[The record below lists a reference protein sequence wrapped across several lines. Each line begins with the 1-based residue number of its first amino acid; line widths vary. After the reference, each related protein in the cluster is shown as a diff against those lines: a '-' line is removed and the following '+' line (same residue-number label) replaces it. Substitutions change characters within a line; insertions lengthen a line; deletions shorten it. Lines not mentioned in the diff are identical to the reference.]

1 MKIEKSSIIPVLGV
15 VGTFAFLFIIILL
28 IYSFYKKELNEAI
41 YTSVLTETKKR
52 LETKVSSF
60 FSLIKRE
67 SEAINESLRIT
78 LKENVDNAYLTSYSI
93 YSYCKKRGCPDS
105 AIKLLI
111 KNSLK
116 NYRFWHG
123 NGYIFIGELKGKV
136 VLNPFFPEIEGKNMW
151 NWKDLTGT
159 FVYRKFAEIALY
171 SPNNEGFVSYHWYKP
186 GTKVEKKGLA
196 FVKLF
201 KPYGWII
208 GGTVYAYQVEKEL
221 KRHVL
226 STGKALH
233 SFVISYKDRGKFP
246 FLKSLTLE
254 QLKKGVFLTYRRN
267 FYFISYYPKWKWI
280 IGAYVPNSE
289 LLHQVY
295 YLRKQ
300 FLVNANRNLLFS
312 IIFVLAIIVLA
323 SVSLFKYNS
332 KLNEIEIIEKLK
344 KSRKELLRLTRS
356 LRLTAYKDEVSGLF
370 NRKKLIEDLSK
381 IDVSRNIHFALI
393 NIRNF
398 KNLNELF
405 GFEEGDRV
413 LREFGR
419 ELKRRVKGK
428 CKECLVYRIRGDK
441 FGLLA
446 CNFNDAQFIELVS
459 KIIRE
464 LEIKEF
470 EVGGIKF
477 RLDVVAGISKSREN
491 FLVESEIAEEEAKR
505 KGVSL
510 LVFDKVLE
518 HKYLELENNFKI
530 FNYLKE
536 ALKEDRVIPY
546 FQPIQE
552 ISSGKIVKYEV
563 LMRIETPEGI
573 LTPAQFLDVAK
584 KIGIYRKISRT
595 LIHKALEVA
604 KEKGVMIT
612 LNLSSEDISDRNMV
626 NWIIA
631 ALKRYGV
638 ADKVCFEVVE
648 TEAFSELKFLEN
660 FYHRVKELG
669 AQLAIDD
676 FGSGY
681 SNYHY
686 LVTIKPD
693 FVKIDGSLISK
704 LLESKEV
711 EKMVRYIVM
720 FCKDI
725 GIETVGEF
733 VSSKELYKKLK
744 ELGIDYAQG
753 FYIGKPEPEIR
764 V

>member
-1 MKIEKSSIIPVLGV
+1 MKVEKNSIIPVLGV
-15 VGTFAFLFIIILL
+15 VGTFALLFTIILSF
-28 IYSFYKKELNEAI
+28 YSFYKKELNEAI

-60 FSLIKRE
+60 FSLIKKE
-67 SEAINESLRIT
+67 SKEINESLRET
-78 LKENVDNAYLTSYSI
+78 LKENVDNAYLMSFSI

-105 AIKLLI
+105 AIKFII

-116 NYRFWHG
+116 NYRFWHKK
-123 NGYIFIGELKGKV
+123 GYIFIDELKGKV
-136 VLNPFFPEIEGKNMW
+136 ILNPLFPEIEGKNMW
-151 NWKDLTGT
+151 NWEDLTGT
-159 FVYRKFAEIALY
+159 FVYRKLAEIALY
-171 SPNNEGFVSYHWYKP
+171 SPNNEGFINYYWYKP
-186 GTKVEKKGLA
+186 KAKVETETFA
-196 FVKLF
+196 YIKLF

-221 KRHVL
+221 KNHVL
-226 STGKALH
+226 SIGKALH
-233 SFVISYKDRGKFP
+233 SFVISYKERGRFP
-246 FLKSLTLE
+246 FLKGLTLK
-254 QLKKGVFLTYRRN
+254 QLKKGAFLTYKEN

-280 IGAYVPNSE
+280 VGAYVPNSE

-295 YLRKQ
+295 YLRQQ
-300 FLVNANRNLLFS
+300 FLINANRTLFFS
-312 IIFVLAIIVLA
+312 ILSVLAIVVLA
-323 SVSLFKYNS
+323 SASLFKYNS
-332 KLNEIEIIEKLK
+332 KLNEIIEKLK
-344 KSRKELLRLTRS
+344 KSRKELLKLTRS
-356 LRLTAYKDEVSGLF
+356 LRLTAYRDDVSGLS

-398 KNLNELF
+398 KDLNELF

-413 LREFGR
+413 LREFGM
-419 ELKRRVKGK
+419 ELRRQVKEK

-446 CNFNDAQFIELVS
+446 CNFNDAQFIDLVR
-459 KIIRE
+459 KIIRK
-464 LEIKEF
+464 LEVKEF
-470 EVGGIKF
+470 EVGGIKV
-477 RLDVVAGISKSREN
+477 RLDVVAGISKSRDN
-491 FLVESEIAEEEAKR
+491 LLVESEIAEEKAKE

-510 LVFDKVLE
+510 FVFDRDLE
-518 HKYLELENNFKI
+518 HKYLELENNFKV
-530 FNYLKE
+530 FNYLKR
-536 ALKEDRVIPY
+536 ALKENKVIPY
-546 FQPIQE
+546 YQPIQK
-552 ISSGKIVKYEV
+552 ISTEEIVKYEV

-573 LTPAQFLDVAK
+573 LNPGQFLDIAK
-584 KIGIYRKISRT
+584 KVGIYKKLSKK
-595 LIHKALEVA
+595 LIQTAFKTA
-604 KEKGVMIT
+604 KEKDINISV
-612 LNLSSEDISDRNMV
+612 NLSSEDISDKNMV
-626 NWIIA
+626 NWIVA

-648 TEAFSELKFLEN
+648 TEAFGELKFLEN

-669 AQLAIDD
+669 AQLSIDD

-686 LVTIKPD
+686 LATIKPD

-704 LLESKEV
+704 LLESKEI

-725 GIETVGEF
+725 GIKTVGEF
-733 VSSKELYKKLK
+733 VSSKELYEKLK

-753 FYIGKPEPEIR
+753 FYIGKPEPKIR